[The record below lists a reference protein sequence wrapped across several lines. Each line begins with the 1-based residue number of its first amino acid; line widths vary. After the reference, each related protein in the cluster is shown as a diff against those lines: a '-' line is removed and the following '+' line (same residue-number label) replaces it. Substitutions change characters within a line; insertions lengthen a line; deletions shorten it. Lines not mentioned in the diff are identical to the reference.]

1 MMMLGLLLL
10 SALLWTRGARGSDED
25 AKDQSATSTTLQ
37 RDAQLEMPLQE
48 LLLAP
53 LDGEDLD
60 ARLQRVFVQCRELG
74 VTSIMYETATDMG
87 VDTRREEI
95 YGASAVF
102 DAAATATSFH
112 RGDGSRGSQQRDLRQ
127 EVIPFVALP

>member
-1 MMMLGLLLL
+1 ML
-10 SALLWTRGARGSDED
+10 RN
-25 AKDQSATSTTLQ
+25 AKDQSATSATLQ

-60 ARLQRVFVQCRELG
+60 ARLQRAFVQCRELG

-87 VDTRREEI
+87 ADT
-95 YGASAVF
+95 AKKS
-102 DAAATATSFH
+102 
-112 RGDGSRGSQQRDLRQ
+112 
-127 EVIPFVALP
+127 VAPARSSMPR

>member
-1 MMMLGLLLL
+1 MLR
-10 SALLWTRGARGSDED
+10 SALPQHCLNSDED
-25 AKDQSATSTTLQ
+25 AKDQSATSATLQ

-60 ARLQRVFVQCRELG
+60 ARLQRAFVQCRELG

-87 VDTRREEI
+87 ADT
-95 YGASAVF
+95 AKKS
-102 DAAATATSFH
+102 
-112 RGDGSRGSQQRDLRQ
+112 
-127 EVIPFVALP
+127 VAPARSSMPR